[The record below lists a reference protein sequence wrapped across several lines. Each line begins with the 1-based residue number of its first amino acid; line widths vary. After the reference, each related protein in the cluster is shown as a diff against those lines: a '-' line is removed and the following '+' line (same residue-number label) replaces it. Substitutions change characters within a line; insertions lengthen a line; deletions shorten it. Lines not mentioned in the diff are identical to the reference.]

1 MKRCLFGVLIAALAG
16 ICTSRSSCGDEA
28 PAGTVKLEI
37 KLPKPMFTGTPKAI
51 KTPNLEPSRG
61 DPPKPRP
68 AIFIPTG
75 CTNLSL
81 KKKVTSS
88 DKEPVIGSLDLVT
101 DGDKEGAEGSYVELG
116 PGSQWVQIDLGKT
129 CEIWAIV
136 LWHFHSE
143 PRVYRDVVAQV
154 ADDADFIT
162 NVKTVFNNDHDNS
175 AGLGIGK
182 DFEYLETNE
191 GRPIAVKDVKGRYVR
206 LYSNGNTANQMNHYT
221 EVEVFGK

>member
-1 MKRCLFGVLIAALAG
+1 MKKYASYGLMVALACFVLSQVSFG
-16 ICTSRSSCGDEA
+16 QEA
-28 PAGTVKLEI
+28 PAGMEKLNY
-37 KLPKPMFTGTPKAI
+37 KMPKPMFVGTPKNL
-51 KTPNLEPSRG
+51 KTPNLEPPRG
-61 DPPKPRP
+61 DKPRP
-68 AIFIPTG
+68 PTYVPPG
-75 CTNLSL
+75 CACLST

-88 DKEPVIGSLDLVT
+88 DKEPVIGSLDLIT
-101 DGDKEGAEGSYVELG
+101 DNDKEGAEGSYVELG

-129 CEIWAIV
+129 SEIYALV

-143 PRVYRDVVAQV
+143 PRVYRDVVIQV

-182 DFEYLETNE
+182 DLEYIETYD
-191 GRPIAVKDVKGRYVR
+191 GRPIAVKGVKRRYVR
-206 LYSNGNTANQMNHYT
+206 LYSNGNTSNQMNHYT

>member
-1 MKRCLFGVLIAALAG
+1 MKKYASYGLMVALGCFVLSQVSFGQ
-16 ICTSRSSCGDEA
+16 EA
-28 PAGTVKLEI
+28 PAGMVKLDY
-37 KLPKPMFTGTPKAI
+37 KMPKPMFVGTPKNL
-51 KTPNLEPSRG
+51 KTPNLEPPRG
-61 DPPKPRP
+61 DKPRP
-68 AIFIPTG
+68 PTYVPPG

-143 PRVYRDVVAQV
+143 PRVYRDVVIQV

-182 DFEYLETNE
+182 DLEFIETYD
-191 GRPIAVKDVKGRYVR
+191 GRPIAVKGVKGRYVR
-206 LYSNGNTANQMNHYT
+206 LYSNGNTSNQMNHYT
-221 EVEVFGK
+221 EVDVFGK